1 MKEIPVTEIA
11 QTLTEKLS
19 TGGVF
24 LCTSAAGQ
32 KNVMTIGWGGLTQ
45 FFSEPCF
52 IAPVRDS
59 RHSYSLLRKNGAFTV
74 SIPLH
79 DMKRALMIAGTK
91 SGREMDKFEGMGM
104 TAAPAQQVLAPII
117 AECELHL
124 ECEPMG
130 YLRMTPETLTDHIM
144 GRWYATHDMHTLFL
158 GKVVRCYRTD
168 ESEPI
173 SNS

>member
-1 MKEIPVTEIA
+1 MKEIPVTQAA
-11 QTLTEKLS
+11 QTIAEKLS

-32 KNVMTIGWGGLTQ
+32 RNVMTIGWGGLTA
-45 FFSEPCF
+45 FYGVPCF

-59 RHSYSLLRKNGAFTV
+59 RYSYGLLRKNGAFTV

-79 DMKRALMIAGTK
+79 EMQRQLMVAGTK
-91 SGREMDKFEGMGM
+91 SGRDIDKFDGLGM
-104 TAAPAQQVLAPII
+104 TALPAQQVHAPIV

-130 YLRMTPETLTDHIM
+130 YLRLDPETLTDFVL
-144 GRWYATHDMHTLFL
+144 GRWYPTGDMHTLFL
-158 GKVVRCYRTD
+158 GKVVRCYETGGAE
-168 ESEPI
+168 ES
-173 SNS
+173 